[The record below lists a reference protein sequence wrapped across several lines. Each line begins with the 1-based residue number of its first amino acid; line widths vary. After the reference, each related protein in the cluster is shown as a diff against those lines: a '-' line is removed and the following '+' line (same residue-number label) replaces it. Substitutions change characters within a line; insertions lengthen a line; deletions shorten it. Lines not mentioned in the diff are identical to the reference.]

1 MSMPDL
7 QSKQYPLEVLTENY
21 VMKCIAE
28 PMGMLMTYLD
38 SPDRTNMLF
47 KNITMTGV
55 APDSTLGSIN
65 IKELWVQRRE
75 IIAINLDEEN
85 LAGAVQ
91 KLPAKETLRIFVPRF
106 VIQGT
111 LTHGEDTR
119 LGDMFEVMKGTWAA
133 MTDVKVFPL
142 TAVKHPVFRS
152 TPFLLLNKEAVRFYE
167 AVEG

>member
-28 PMGMLMTYLD
+28 PMGMLMTYFD

-75 IIAINLDEEN
+75 IIAIKLDEEH

-111 LTHGEDTR
+111 LTHSEDTR

-142 TAVKHPVFRS
+142 TAVKHQIFRS